1 MESTSPISHWTELLR
16 GLNARDVRYLIVGAH
31 ALGRYAIPRA
41 TGDLD
46 IWIERSRQNA
56 ERTYRTL
63 IEFGAPLNDLSVD
76 DLQRDDL
83 IFAFGRPPLRV
94 DVLTDIDG
102 VVFEEAWKDR
112 AEGMLGGVSV
122 SFIGRA
128 HLIAN
133 KRAAGRAKDLADVE
147 ALEREQ
153 GR

>member
-1 MESTSPISHWTELLR
+1 MESTSLSSHWTELLR
-16 GLNARDVRYLIVGAH
+16 GLNARDVKYLIVGAH

-46 IWIERSRQNA
+46 IWIERSPENA

-63 IEFGAPLNDLSVD
+63 VEFGAPVNDLSVA

-83 IFAFGRPPLRV
+83 IFTFGRPPLRV

-102 VVFEEAWKDR
+102 VTFDEAWKDR
-112 AEGMLGGVSV
+112 SEGTLGGVGV
-122 SFIGRA
+122 AFIGRA

-133 KRAAGRAKDLADVE
+133 KRAAGRTKDLADVE
-147 ALEREQ
+147 ELEREQ
-153 GR
+153 ER